1 MDPITIAGMV
11 GIGAAT
17 ALYAAGQWFYGR
29 EKRDL
34 NEASL
39 KVLAAENGLALSKDA
54 GDARTF
60 VKKTMKAHQI
70 RPELPF
76 NVTNV
81 FQVDVENTNGY
92 IFDYNY
98 PEMRYSPELTRYRH
112 VVLVD
117 FGKPLFPRFKISQR
131 PLNTEVF
138 SSGDLPKQKKDK
150 RPYWFND
157 DSALF
162 VKRKQ
167 ADNVV
172 ALLEE
177 KPGLE
182 ELLANPK
189 IEEIF
194 FSSQFAGIF
203 YVGSMKP
210 RDKDMRKL
218 EGDAA
223 LLVQAC
229 AGKDKSK
236 LAKGEDKGASEIK
249 RLKDEENDST
259 D

>member
-17 ALYAAGQWFYGR
+17 ALYAAGQWYYGR
-29 EKRDL
+29 EKRDMNKADL
-34 NEASL
+34 A
-39 KVLAAENGLALSKDA
+39 VLAAENNLNLSDDKN
-54 GDARTF
+54 RF
-60 VKKTMKAHQI
+60 VKNTMKAHQI
-70 RPELPF
+70 RPDFPF
-76 NVTNV
+76 HVDNI
-81 FQVDVENTNGY
+81 FQIDLENTEGY

-98 PEMRYSPELTRYRH
+98 PKTQYSIELTQYRH
-112 VVLVD
+112 VILVD
-117 FGKPLFPRFKISQR
+117 FGKPVFPRFKISQR
-131 PLNTEVF
+131 PLFAEVF
-138 SSGDLPKQKKDK
+138 TSADLAKQKKDK
-150 RPYWFND
+150 RPDWFNE
-157 DSALF
+157 DSELF
-162 VKRKQ
+162 TKRKQ
-167 ADNVV
+167 VDKVV
-172 ALLEE
+172 AFLNE

-182 ELLANPK
+182 SLIANPNV
-189 IEEIF
+189 EEIF
-194 FSSQFAGIF
+194 FSGQFAGIF
-203 YVGSMKP
+203 YVGSVKP

>member
-17 ALYAAGQWFYGR
+17 ALYAAGQWYYGR
-29 EKRDL
+29 EKRDMNKADL
-34 NEASL
+34 A
-39 KVLAAENGLALSKDA
+39 VLAAENNLNLSDDKN
-54 GDARTF
+54 RF
-60 VKKTMKAHQI
+60 VKNTMKAHQI
-70 RPELPF
+70 RPDFPF
-76 NVTNV
+76 HVDNI
-81 FQVDVENTNGY
+81 FQIDLENTEGY

-98 PEMRYSPELTRYRH
+98 PEMRYSPELTKYRY

-162 VKRKQ
+162 AKRKQ

-194 FSSQFAGIF
+194 FTRHCCILIISFLTKI
-203 YVGSMKP
+203 
-210 RDKDMRKL
+210 
-218 EGDAA
+218 
-223 LLVQAC
+223 
-229 AGKDKSK
+229 
-236 LAKGEDKGASEIK
+236 
-249 RLKDEENDST
+249 
-259 D
+259 